1 MKTNIYKFALRKKKL
16 SIKKEKIMIGLF
28 TIVNTKSYKME
39 KTILNKVVIQHK
51 HMETNSL

>member
-1 MKTNIYKFALRKKKL
+1 
-16 SIKKEKIMIGLF
+16 MIGLF

-39 KTILNKVVIQHK
+39 KTILNKVVIQHT